1 MLSGK
6 KAFVHVHSRENS
18 KEWQS
23 ETVEVSG
30 VVKKSK
36 TIPAGTTLLAADMHL
51 EYAPSALGE
60 IWFVSREWNMK

>member
-1 MLSGK
+1 
-6 KAFVHVHSRENS
+6 
-18 KEWQS
+18 
-23 ETVEVSG
+23 VSG